1 MSFLSITSPIV
12 SVSWLKEHLN
22 AENLIILDATIKKAV
37 SPSNDLS
44 DFQIPNTRFFDLK
57 TAFSDGSALFPTTFP
72 SEEKFTLEAQALGIN
87 KNSAIVVYDEQGIYS
102 SARAWWM
109 FKAMGHNNVAVLDGG
124 FPAWIKSGYHTE
136 TKKYYTGEKGDFEA
150 NYKPEFM
157 KFFNDVEKASKT
169 KSHAIID
176 ARSESRFKSLEPE
189 PRVGLRMGTIPNSA
203 NLPFEDL
210 LVDGV
215 LKPQSEIE
223 SIFNKVVSK
232 EKDIIF
238 SCGSGITAC
247 VLALGAELSL
257 YKNIAVYDGSWTEWG
272 SLVSE

>member
-1 MSFLSITSPIV
+1 
-12 SVSWLKEHLN
+12 
-22 AENLIILDATIKKAV
+22 
-37 SPSNDLS
+37 
-44 DFQIPNTRFFDLK
+44 
-57 TAFSDGSALFPTTFP
+57 
-72 SEEKFTLEAQALGIN
+72 
-87 KNSAIVVYDEQGIYS
+87 
-102 SARAWWM
+102 
-109 FKAMGHNNVAVLDGG
+109 
-124 FPAWIKSGYHTE
+124 
-136 TKKYYTGEKGDFEA
+136 
-150 NYKPEFM
+150 M

-169 KSHAIID
+169 KSHTIID

-189 PRVGLRMGTIPNSA
+189 PRAGLRMGTIPNSA

-232 EKDIIF
+232 KKDIIF

-247 VLALGAELSL
+247 VLALGAELSG

-272 SLVSE
+272 SLVAE